1 MSIMEILME
10 PQKLR
15 FNEKTNLQTKQIS
28 NSCEIEFQE
37 SKDLYRGAEN

>member
-15 FNEKTNLQTKQIS
+15 FNEKIDSQTKQIS

-37 SKDLYRGAEN
+37 SKDLHRGAEN